1 MKVNVTIKSQFV
13 HGNKPY
19 IPGEPAQ
26 FTKAEA
32 NDLEKSG
39 LVEVGG
45 DVEDESVDSKMADAP
60 ENKMADAPANKST
73 RSKKAE

>member
-1 MKVNVTIKSQFV
+1 MKVNAKIKSSFV

-19 IPGEPAQ
+19 APGDEGQ

-39 LVEVGG
+39 LIEISG
-45 DVEDESVDSKMADAP
+45 EAEEEPAETKMSDAP
-60 ENKMADAPANKST
+60 ENKMAGAAANKS
-73 RSKKAE
+73 RSKKAD

>member
-1 MKVNVTIKSQFV
+1 MKVNAKIKSSFV

-19 IPGEPAQ
+19 APGGEGQ

-39 LVEVGG
+39 LIEISG
-45 DVEDESVDSKMADAP
+45 DAEEDPDDTKMADAP
-60 ENKMADAPANKST
+60 ENKMADAPANKS
-73 RSKKAE
+73 RQKKAD

>member
-1 MKVNVTIKSQFV
+1 MKVNAKIKSSFY

-19 IPGEPAQ
+19 APGDEAQ

-39 LVEVGG
+39 LIEITG
-45 DVEDESVDSKMADAP
+45 EADEEQAETKMADAP
-60 ENKMADAPANKST
+60 ENKMADAPANK
-73 RSKKAE
+73 RAKKD

>member
-1 MKVNVTIKSQFV
+1 MKVNAKIKSSFV

-19 IPGEPAQ
+19 APGDEGQ

-39 LVEVGG
+39 LIEVGSE
-45 DVEDESVDSKMADAP
+45 VEDEQAETKMAHAP
-60 ENKMADAPANKST
+60 ENKMAEAPANKS
-73 RSKKAE
+73 RQKKAD